1 MFITKRKLNKKLDLL
16 LQRQTF
22 MMEIILQTHLSYEG
36 CKKIEKKWNK
46 LWYESMEGKNGER
59 K

>member
-1 MFITKRKLNKKLDLL
+1 MIIKRKLNKKLDLL

-22 MMEIILQTHLSYEG
+22 MMEIILQTHLSYGG
-36 CKKIEKKWNK
+36 CKKLEKKWND
-46 LWYESMEGKNGER
+46 LWYKIMDDKDMV